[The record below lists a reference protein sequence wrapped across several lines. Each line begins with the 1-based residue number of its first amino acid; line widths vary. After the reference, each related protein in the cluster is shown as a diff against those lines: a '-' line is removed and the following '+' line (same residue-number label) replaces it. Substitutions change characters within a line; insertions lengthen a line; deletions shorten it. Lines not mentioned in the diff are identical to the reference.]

1 MARPIHALQPAFTG
15 GEISDD
21 VASRVDLDKYQLA
34 LLNAENAIIR
44 PYGSVKKRPGSQYCG
59 TTKNNGTAKL
69 HKFEFANELSYL
81 LEFGV
86 GYLRIWRQGNYLG
99 VELSTPF
106 TASDLPNIR
115 TVQSIDVMYICTG
128 THPVYKLA
136 RYSEQNWQLSEINWK
151 LPPFEDNSPSENAI
165 MPMGEN
171 GNIEVVADDAIF
183 TTASIGDYIKMEQRI
198 SGDSISAS
206 HNVTASQ
213 YISQTFS
220 LPRGSFTIKKT
231 GSSAAKVQV
240 QARMVTQK
248 TRRYSSPIPD
258 PTQPTYSWTTI
269 KTINGSSSE
278 WTESGNCNP
287 QTTINVDDIW
297 RYVTAYAGQA
307 RIVITAVDA
316 SEMNLKL
323 TDSKGNVLEFNG
335 IKNSNNY
342 TESIRVGDQWK
353 ITTHGIWKG
362 TVILQISYD
371 EGATWTN
378 IRTYTGNEDYNP
390 TESGAVEEM
399 AMVRAMSQITSG
411 TVKIDLNSYSFV
423 NTGYV
428 KITSYNDAYSVQADV
443 IERCE
448 PGLRT
453 KKYYLSAWG
462 QTNGYPYTATFFQ
475 DRLVFGGCPKYP
487 QRLWMSKTGDYENF
501 EVEKTSGTVTDDSAI
516 SADMLSQQPFRIQH
530 MLAANDLIVLTE
542 GNTWTISGGEVV
554 TPSNISPR
562 IQESYG
568 AASVNPVHIG
578 ARTVYVQRRGSAV
591 RDIGYTYDT
600 DSYAGVDLTLLAK
613 HLVRG
618 KKIIDGA
625 FAQEPDS
632 IIFFVQND
640 GKIICLTYISD
651 QKVYAWS
658 HYETDGAYEGVAVIN
673 ELDDDRVYVIVRRT
687 INGQTKRYI
696 ERFAPEVYT
705 DKQQDYRMM
714 DSYKLWSSVAG
725 SKTITELSHL
735 EGKQVFVL
743 ADNYYYDDQPYVVT
757 NGTITLPKPVHNA
770 TVGLP
775 YRLVLEQP
783 NIDVGNTET
792 GTIQGR
798 MKIVTSATLR
808 VTRSYG
814 GTIGPNESAQ
824 APIIIDRERLEL
836 GENVLYSGDKSVV
849 LGTGGY
855 NYGGRTYII
864 QQEPFPFNLTA
875 LIREVNFGDI

>member
-1 MARPIHALQPAFTG
+1 MAQPIHALQPAFTG

-44 PYGSVKKRPGSQYCG
+44 PYGSVKKRTGSQYCG
-59 TTKNNGTAKL
+59 TTKNNGVAIL

-86 GYLRIWRQGNYLG
+86 GYLRIWRQGTYLG

-136 RYSEQNWQLSEINWK
+136 RYSEQNWQLNVTDWK
-151 LPPFEDNSPSENAI
+151 LVPFMDEPTTENAI
-165 MPMGEN
+165 MPLGEN
-171 GNIEVVADDAIF
+171 GSIEVYADDEIF
-183 TTASIGDYIKMEQRI
+183 TANSVGDYIKMEQRI
-198 SGDSISAS
+198 SGTAISAS
-206 HNVTASQ
+206 HNTASSRFT
-213 YISQTFS
+213 SQTFS
-220 LPRGSFTIKKT
+220 LPRGTYTLAKT
-231 GSSAAKVQV
+231 GSSGAKIQL
-240 QARMVTQK
+240 QARMVNTS
-248 TRRYSSPIPD
+248 YSGTS
-258 PTQPTYSWTTI
+258 YSWSAI
-269 KTINGSSSE
+269 KTVNGDTSE
-278 WTESGNCNP
+278 WTETGTCNP
-287 QTTINVDDIW
+287 PTTESGG
-297 RYVTAYAGQA
+297 TKTSYAGQV
-307 RIVITAVDA
+307 RIVATSLDA
-316 SEMNLKL
+316 NELNLKI
-323 TDSKGNVLEFNG
+323 TDKNGKQTEFNG
-335 IKNSNNY
+335 IESTKNF
-342 TESIRVGDQWK
+342 TEAIRIGDQWK

-362 TVILQISYD
+362 TVVLQISYD
-371 EGATWTN
+371 EGVTWTD

-390 TESGAVEEM
+390 TESGTVEEM
-399 AMVRAMSQITSG
+399 AMVRAYSKITSG
-411 TVKIDLNSYSFV
+411 TVKIDLNSYAFV

-428 KITSYNDAYSVQADV
+428 KITGYTDAHTVQAEV

-453 KKYYLSAWG
+453 KKYYMSAWG
-462 QTNGYPYTATFFQ
+462 KTNGYPYTATFFQ
-475 DRLVFGGCPKYP
+475 DRLVLGGCPKYP
-487 QRLWMSKTGDYENF
+487 QRLWMSRTGDYENF

-530 MLAANDLIVLTE
+530 IIAVNDLIILTE
-542 GNTWTISGGEVV
+542 GNTWTISGSEVV

-562 IQESYG
+562 IQESHG
-568 AASVNPVHIG
+568 SATVKPVHIG
-578 ARTVYVQRRGSAV
+578 SRTVYVQRRGGAV
-591 RDIGYTYDT
+591 RDVGYTYDT

-618 KKIIDGA
+618 NKIIDGA

-632 IIFFVQND
+632 VIFFVQKN
-640 GKIICLTYISD
+640 GTIICLTYIPE

-658 HYETDGAYEGVAVIN
+658 HYKTDGSYEAVSVIN
-673 ELDDDRVYVIVRRT
+673 ELDDDRVYVIVKRT

-696 ERFAPEVYT
+696 ERFATEEYT
-705 DKQQDYRMM
+705 DRQQDYRMM
-714 DSYKLWSSVAG
+714 DSYKVWTSNAG
-725 SKTITELSHL
+725 SNVITGLNHL
-735 EGKQVFVL
+735 EGKTVSVI
-743 ADNYYYDDQPYVVT
+743 ADNYYFDNEPYIVT
-757 NGTITLPKPVHNA
+757 NGQITLPESVHEA
-770 TVGLP
+770 VVGLP
-775 YRLVLEQP
+775 YRLILEQP
-783 NIDVGNTET
+783 NIDIGNTET

-798 MKIVTSATLR
+798 MKVVTSATLR

-814 GTIGPNESAQ
+814 GTIGPNAGSQ

-836 GENVLYSGDKSVV
+836 GENVLFSGDKQVV

-864 QQEPFPFNLTA
+864 QDEPFPFNLTA
-875 LIREVNFGDI
+875 LIREVNFSDL